1 MANEAVARQNT
12 ITIFQRTMKG
22 YLPDPAAAAVV
33 VVVDVSRH
41 HKQCISVSDSK
52 GMFLENSPT
61 SMYRVIITANG
72 IPAATRPIINPIT
85 RVTVICRAHHPACWL

>member
-1 MANEAVARQNT
+1 
-12 ITIFQRTMKG
+12 MKG

-41 HKQCISVSDSK
+41 HKQCIRISDSDRS
-52 GMFLENSPT
+52 FLENSPVST
-61 SMYRVIITANG
+61 YRVTITAKG
-72 IPAATRPIINPIT
+72 TPAATRPIINPIT